1 LNRSWS
7 VEFMRVTPVSHHR
20 DGGDTDSMDQTQL
33 TLPRSG
39 FVQQV
44 CQRGQILATHFVLPL
59 RVSITQTASQK
70 LACYKGVEA
79 VELIVFIKAG

>member
-39 FVQQV
+39 FVQQ
-44 CQRGQILATHFVLPL
+44 
-59 RVSITQTASQK
+59 
-70 LACYKGVEA
+70 A
-79 VELIVFIKAG
+79 V